1 MIRNTPRKTQIIRLI
16 YSVEERTGVEIKIV
30 KSNRSSSGCTLTSL
44 STAKRYINES
54 KSVLYVSYHQEDIEF
69 INSIISDELFN
80 TCLQSDCDYEGLM
93 NSETALLIVDQ
104 GINTDPPDQ
113 LVNLVNETIY
123 VYDCSLGSE
132 IDIDNIDIENNFK
145 ILFNKIPEYR
155 YSDIERWIDS
165 LPDKSVSIM
174 GTIREDR
181 YLNGLSFN
189 EIIDA
194 LQGRVIDK
202 SVEDTPYVERFLIG
216 GNIMDSGDGYF
227 GRYQHQAVVTRGG
240 RPDIQMSSIMNGTKC
255 LILTGEVEPTEYI
268 ISEARKHSVPM
279 ISVESSTESA
289 IGLLSQAFGN
299 KPACLERIDRFLELL
314 NQN

>member
-1 MIRNTPRKTQIIRLI
+1 MET
-16 YSVEERTGVEIKIV
+16 KIV
-30 KSNRSSSGCTLTSL
+30 KSNRVGSGCTLTSL
-44 STAKRYINES
+44 SIAKRYINEG
-54 KSVLYVSYHQEDIEF
+54 KSVLYVSSDEEDIKF
-69 INSIISDELFN
+69 INSIITDQLFD
-80 TCLQSDCDYEGLM
+80 TCIQSNCDYEDLM
-93 NSETALLIVDQ
+93 KSETDLLIMDQ
-104 GINTDPPDQ
+104 GINADISDQ

-227 GRYQHQAVVTRGG
+227 GRYQHHAVVTRGG
-240 RPDIQMSSIMNGTKC
+240 RPDIQMSSIMNWTKC
-255 LILTGEVEPTEYI
+255 LIITGEVEPTEYI

>member
-1 MIRNTPRKTQIIRLI
+1 MET
-16 YSVEERTGVEIKIV
+16 KIV
-30 KSNRSSSGCTLTSL
+30 KSNRAGSGCTLTSL
-44 STAKRYINES
+44 SIAKRYINEG
-54 KSVLYVSYHQEDIEF
+54 KSVLYVS
-69 INSIISDELFN
+69 SDEEDDVDVDVVASSFDTVDVVVVVAPFDVVN
-80 TCLQSDCDYEGLM
+80 ADI
-93 NSETALLIVDQ
+93 SE
-104 GINTDPPDQ
+104 Q

>member
-1 MIRNTPRKTQIIRLI
+1 MET
-16 YSVEERTGVEIKIV
+16 KIV
-30 KSNRSSSGCTLTSL
+30 KSNRAGSGCTLTSL
-44 STAKRYINES
+44 SIAKRYINEG
-54 KSVLYVSYHQEDIEF
+54 KSVLYVSSDEEDIKF
-69 INSIISDELFN
+69 INSIITDQLFD
-80 TCLQSDCDYEGLM
+80 TCLQSNCDYEDLM
-93 NSETALLIVDQ
+93 KSETDLLIMDQ
-104 GINTDPPDQ
+104 GINADISDQ

-227 GRYQHQAVVTRGG
+227 GRYQHQAVLTRGG

-299 KPACLERIDRFLELL
+299 KPPCLERIDRFLELL

>member
-1 MIRNTPRKTQIIRLI
+1 MK
-16 YSVEERTGVEIKIV
+16 
-30 KSNRSSSGCTLTSL
+30 
-44 STAKRYINES
+44 
-54 KSVLYVSYHQEDIEF
+54 
-69 INSIISDELFN
+69 
-80 TCLQSDCDYEGLM
+80 
-93 NSETALLIVDQ
+93 SETDLLIMDQ
-104 GINTDPPDQ
+104 GINTDISDQ

>member
-1 MIRNTPRKTQIIRLI
+1 MET
-16 YSVEERTGVEIKIV
+16 KIV
-30 KSNRSSSGCTLTSL
+30 KSNRAGSGCTLTSL
-44 STAKRYINES
+44 SIAKRYINEG
-54 KSVLYVSYHQEDIEF
+54 KSVLYVSSDEEDIKF
-69 INSIISDELFN
+69 INSIITDQLFD
-80 TCLQSDCDYEGLM
+80 TCIQSNCDYEDLM
-93 NSETALLIVDQ
+93 KSETDLLIMDQ
-104 GINTDPPDQ
+104 GINADISEQ

>member
-1 MIRNTPRKTQIIRLI
+1 MET
-16 YSVEERTGVEIKIV
+16 KIV
-30 KSNRSSSGCTLTSL
+30 KSNRVGSGCTLTSL
-44 STAKRYINES
+44 SIAKRYINEG
-54 KSVLYVSYHQEDIEF
+54 KSVLYVSSDEEDIKS
-69 INSIISDELFN
+69 INSVITDQLFD
-80 TCLQSDCDYEGLM
+80 TCLQSNCDYEELM
-93 NSETALLIVDQ
+93 KSETDLLIMDQ
-104 GINTDPPDQ
+104 GINTDISDQ

-123 VYDCSLGSE
+123 VYDCSLGSG

>member
-1 MIRNTPRKTQIIRLI
+1 MET
-16 YSVEERTGVEIKIV
+16 KIV
-30 KSNRSSSGCTLTSL
+30 KSNRVGSGCTLTSL
-44 STAKRYINES
+44 SIAKRYINEG
-54 KSVLYVSYHQEDIEF
+54 KSVLYVSSDEEDIKF
-69 INSIISDELFN
+69 INSVITDQLFD
-80 TCLQSDCDYEGLM
+80 TCLQSNCDYEDLM
-93 NSETALLIVDQ
+93 KSETDLLIMDQ
-104 GINTDPPDQ
+104 GINTDISDQ